1 MARWA
6 IILCLSAS
14 VAAAA
19 PDTSLRPEARTIVV
33 AEVQPSGAI
42 APAERDAAATAAAK
56 RGDVTAT
63 SLRPKPR
70 SRKVRRIARKLEK
83 TRAKMKERGAI
94 CGDWEI
100 QGEAIGRVGSKTRG
114 CGVSEAVRVQVVAG
128 VTLSQA
134 AVMDCYTA
142 AALRTWVEDVA
153 KPMLADRGG
162 GLKSL
167 RVASHYICKT
177 RNSQPGARISEH
189 GRGRAI
195 DISAFGLE
203 NGTEITVLKGWN
215 AEGTREVVRKLH
227 AGACGPFG
235 TVLGPAADKFHVG
248 HFHFD
253 TARHRSGSYCR

>member
-1 MARWA
+1 MARWLV
-6 IILCLSAS
+6 ILCFGAG
-14 VAAAA
+14 VATAG
-19 PDTSLRPEARTIVV
+19 PDTSLRPEARTITGTQV
-33 AEVQPSGAI
+33 EPSGSI

-56 RGDVTAT
+56 RGDTAAT

-70 SRKVRRIARKLEK
+70 TRKVRRIARQMERNRKKL
-83 TRAKMKERGAI
+83 AERGAI

-100 QGEAIGRVGSKTRG
+100 QGEVVGRVTSKTRG
-114 CGVSEAVRVQVVAG
+114 CGVSDAVRVRTVAG
-128 VTLSQA
+128 VVLSQA
-134 AVMDCYTA
+134 SVMDCPTA

-153 KPMLADRGG
+153 KPALSDRGG

-167 RVASHYICKT
+167 RVAAHYICKT
-177 RNSQPGARISEH
+177 RNSQRGAKISEH

-215 AEGTREVVRKLH
+215 GEDTREVVRKLH